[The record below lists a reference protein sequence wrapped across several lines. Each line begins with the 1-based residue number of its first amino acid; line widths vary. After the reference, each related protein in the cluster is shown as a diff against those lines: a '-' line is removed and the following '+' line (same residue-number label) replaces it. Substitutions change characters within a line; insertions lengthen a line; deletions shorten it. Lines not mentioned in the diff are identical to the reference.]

1 VSRIDSSEAELE
13 ALVGVGARLGGF
25 DVRLSAEWIDG
36 ALTAL
41 MAGPSVPAAP
51 ADFVD
56 ALFGD
61 SWARTFADPVDVAQA
76 LSVLDAR
83 WRVLR
88 LQLSPDALW
97 EAPDAL
103 RLAPLLLAVPEP
115 ASAPDPGESPAV
127 RPHEDDFLAPRLG
140 EDWAA
145 GFRAV
150 VDDPARG
157 WAMARDDEDA
167 AAWLS
172 AIDAL
177 LLTDDALAPYVREH
191 YRGDAPPPREQ
202 LVDDACYAVQD
213 LRLWWI
219 DHAPRTAPRR
229 VQATPGRND
238 PCPCG
243 SGRKFKKCHGA
254 RC

>member
-1 VSRIDSSEAELE
+1 VTRIDSSEAELD
-13 ALVGVGARLGGF
+13 ALVRVGERLGGF
-25 DVRLSAEWIDG
+25 DPHLSAEWIDG

-51 ADFVD
+51 AAFVD

-61 SWARTFADPVDVAQA
+61 SWARTFADPEDVAQA
-76 LSVLDAR
+76 LAALDAR

-88 LQLSPDALW
+88 AQLDPDALW
-97 EAPDAL
+97 QAPDEL

-115 ASAPDPGESPAV
+115 DTAPAPDEAPTD
-127 RPHEDDFLAPRLG
+127 RPPDEDTLAPRLG

-150 VDDPARG
+150 VDAPDWQWSRG
-157 WAMARDDEDA
+157 ADET
-167 AAWLS
+167 WLDLL
-172 AIDAL
+172 APIDAL
-177 LLTDDALAPYVREH
+177 RLDDTALEARWRVAG
-191 YRGDAPPPREQ
+191 RGGMVPRRDR
-202 LVDDACYAVQD
+202 LVDDACYAAQD

-219 DHAPRTAPRR
+219 EHAPRTAPRR
-229 VQATPGRND
+229 AEPAPGRND

-243 SGRKFKKCHGA
+243 SGKKFKKCHGA
-254 RC
+254 